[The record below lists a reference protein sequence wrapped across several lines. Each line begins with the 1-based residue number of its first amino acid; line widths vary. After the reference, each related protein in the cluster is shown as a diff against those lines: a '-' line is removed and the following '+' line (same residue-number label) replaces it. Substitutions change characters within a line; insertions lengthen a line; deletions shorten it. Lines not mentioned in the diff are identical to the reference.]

1 MITIALAGFG
11 LVGKSFYELVKN
23 NVDVKYVIV
32 KNIEDKNKSIGIN
45 FTNNFDD
52 VINDKSIEVVVECIS
67 DPDKAFDLI
76 SSCLGQ
82 GKDVVTCNKIL
93 IKTKINQLSAL
104 ADKNGATIYL
114 SSIPSGSKPKEFIF
128 PMTHNNFQSQMHK
141 MPFIFRGG
149 GAHETS
155 HLMRKDLMDII
166 ESKELNLNTD

>member
-32 KNIEDKNKSIGIN
+32 KNIENKNKSTGIN

-52 VINDKSIEVVVECIS
+52 VINDKSIQVIVECIS
-67 DPDKAFDLI
+67 DPDKAFDLV
-76 SSCLGQ
+76 SSCLYY

-93 IKTKINQLSAL
+93 IKTKINQLSTL
-104 ADKNGATIYL
+104 ANKNGATIYL
-114 SSIPSGSKPKEFIF
+114 SSIPSGAKPKEFIF

-149 GAHETS
+149 GPEETS
-155 HLMRKDLMDII
+155 FMMKKDLEVLI
-166 ESKELNLNTD
+166 EAQKK